1 MCNFTVFLLNEF
13 SKLKNYVMPQDH
25 LSLVSLCECLKNSLE
40 IFWSNAKFTIEAR
53 QTLAVDFSS
62 KYSKHSLSELHGK
75 ITRKGK

>member
-13 SKLKNYVMPQDH
+13 SKLKKLCHASGSPFTCEFM
-25 LSLVSLCECLKNSLE
+25 LVFEKQLE

-62 KYSKHSLSELHGK
+62 KYSKHSLSELHGR